1 MTADGVTRPE
11 WRWVLLA
18 SLVVL
23 LFASLPTLYAWW
35 LADDANVFSGF
46 VYNTEDGNSY
56 IAKMRQGARGEWLFH
71 LPFTTEPHPGA
82 WLYTFHLLLGKVSAG
97 LGLSFQLTYHLVRA
111 ILGLGLLV
119 TVYAFVARFVTDVVT
134 RRLAWLLTAIGSGLG
149 WLLTFL
155 GATQWLG
162 SLPLDFWVPE
172 AYVFLVLYSLPHLA
186 LAEIALLW
194 SLLLLLDAF
203 HEYSAWRAIAAGCCG
218 LVMTIIVPFYPL
230 VLAAILGIFILVS
243 MLRQKKVPWR
253 EIGLAALAG
262 LFCAP
267 VVIYNVWL
275 TATEPVYHTWA
286 NQLHILS
293 PHPLHYILGYAPLL
307 VPAIWGLKNLIQ
319 DHHAGLASSDPYAWW
334 LIIAWLIAA
343 PILIYLPFISQR
355 RLIVLAQVPLAL
367 LAAVGLRTWF
377 GNRRWMQVAYVFV
390 ASLSILLLVFGSLG
404 PIRERERPV
413 FHPGAEIAA
422 LQWLDSYAETGAA
435 VLASFQVG
443 NITPA
448 RADLRAFAG
457 HGPETLHSTTKLGMI
472 ERFFQSGTDA
482 AWRESILRDYELD
495 YVFYGPGERSLGD
508 WDPSAARYLVE
519 VYAEQGYTIYAVQP
533 EELQP

>member
-1 MTADGVTRPE
+1 MTAAGVARTE
-11 WRWVLLA
+11 WRWVLLG
-18 SLVVL
+18 SLAVL
-23 LFASLPTLYAWW
+23 LVASLPTLYAWW
-35 LADDANVFSGF
+35 LADDARVFSGF

-71 LPFTTEPHPGA
+71 LPFTTEAHPGA

-97 LGLSFQLTYHLVRA
+97 VGLSFQITYHLAR
-111 ILGLGLLV
+111 ITLGLGLLV
-119 TVYAFVARFVTDVVT
+119 TIYAFVARFVTDVVT
-134 RRLAWLLTAIGSGLG
+134 RRLAWLLIAIGSGLG

-186 LAEIALLW
+186 LAEIALLS

-203 HEYSAWRAIAAGCCG
+203 RENSRWRAIAAGCCA

-230 VLAAILGIFILVS
+230 VLAAILGIFFLIL
-243 MLRQKKVPWR
+243 MFRQKKVPWR
-253 EIGLAALAG
+253 EIGIAALAG

-275 TATEPVYHTWA
+275 TSAEPVYHAWA

-293 PHPLHYILGYAPLL
+293 PHPLHYLLGYAPLL
-307 VPAIWGLKNLIQ
+307 IPAIWGLKNLIQ
-319 DHHAGLASSDPYAWW
+319 DHKAGQASSDPYAWW

-343 PILIYLPFISQR
+343 PILVYLPFISQR

-377 GNRRWMQVAYVFV
+377 GDKRWMQVSYVLV
-390 ASLSILLLVFGSLG
+390 ASLSILLLVVGSLG
-404 PIRERERPV
+404 PIREQESPV

-422 LQWLDSYAETGAA
+422 LEWLDGYAETGAA
-435 VLASFQVG
+435 VLASYQVG

-448 RADLRAFAG
+448 SADLRAFAG
-457 HGPETLHSTTKLGMI
+457 HGPETLYSQAKIDMI
-472 ERFFQSGTDA
+472 ERFFQPSTGTE
-482 AWRESILRDYELD
+482 WRTSLLRDYDLE
-495 YVFYGPGERSLGD
+495 YVFYGPWERSLGD
-508 WDPSAARYLVE
+508 WDPSAARYLE
-519 VYAEQGYTIYAVQP
+519 PVYDVQGYTIYAVQA